1 MNKFILT
8 IIVLL
13 SLTCN
18 AQRKNKA
25 FDPRYFYHWES
36 VNPQQFDMEII
47 IYKENGK
54 PRVIEF
60 KTNHDG
66 KLGGGILYSTVYVCR
81 NKKGRMAV
89 ETIDPSTLQ
98 IIDSEYILTPDKKLL
113 RVTQNDTITFKRRY

>member
-8 IIVLL
+8 LIVLL

-25 FDPRYFYHWES
+25 FDCRYFYHWES

-47 IYKENGK
+47 IYKESGK
-54 PRVIEF
+54 PRVTEF
-60 KTNHDG
+60 KADHDG
-66 KLGGGILYSTVYVCR
+66 KLGGGVLYSTVYVCR

>member
-18 AQRKNKA
+18 TQRKNKA
-25 FDPRYFYHWES
+25 FDRRYFYHWES

-47 IYKENGK
+47 IYKESGK
-54 PRVIEF
+54 AYVTEF
-60 KTNHDG
+60 KADHDG
-66 KLGGGILYSTVYVCR
+66 KLGGGILYATVYVCR

-98 IIDSEYILTPDKKLL
+98 IIDSEYILTKDKQLL
-113 RVTQNDTITFKRRY
+113 RVTQNDTITFKRRH